1 MSKFKIVVSDL
12 HLGAGY
18 AHDGNRLEDF
28 DQDDA
33 FATLLSHLSSES
45 EQSGSSMELVFA
57 GDTFEFLQ
65 VPALDARE
73 AFEPAR
79 AYPAARYEPTDEA
92 SSRRKMDL
100 IIQGHPQ
107 FFRALRQLLDNPLC
121 CICFIKGNHDVN
133 LHWRQVQTLIRAAL
147 GAGGDEERVVF
158 EERCLSREGLY
169 IEHGNQY
176 LEWLNRWPDF
186 EQPHDPR
193 DATALYLPVGSRFVC
208 QFYNQMEHQHSWLDG
223 IKPLTALIWYLFAL
237 DYACAMRALISLV
250 RLVPSLIWGSL
261 PVGWAIHE
269 SLQAHEELQHALDDG
284 RHMAAVATSLKE
296 RSLFYNQVDM
306 ALDLYAVPRSGGSLG
321 RLGAYGHAVIP
332 RGQDEQLAQR
342 DRLCQVAEMKRIHE
356 GARVIVFGHVHE
368 PCSLDLG
375 GGAQYLNAGSWTWS
389 RDMAEASHGDW
400 QDLFR
405 NPDRYMSLRRLT
417 YVRIDYDSRGEPH
430 GSLLTFHIDAALRQT
445 LWQRFRTWISP
456 SES

>member
-1 MSKFKIVVSDL
+1 
-12 HLGAGY
+12 
-18 AHDGNRLEDF
+18 
-28 DQDDA
+28 
-33 FATLLSHLSSES
+33 
-45 EQSGSSMELVFA
+45 
-57 GDTFEFLQ
+57 
-65 VPALDARE
+65 
-73 AFEPAR
+73 
-79 AYPAARYEPTDEA
+79 
-92 SSRRKMDL
+92 MDL